1 MLLSEAFYGL
11 IDMREKNLID
21 EFSIAQSTLETVFL
35 YFAKFQKLNA
45 AAEPGKVDPFTDK
58 DQKL

>member
-1 MLLSEAFYGL
+1 MLLSAAFHNL
-11 IDMREKNLID
+11 IEMKEKNLID
-21 EFSIAQSTLETVFL
+21 DFSVAQSTLETVFL

-45 AAEPGKVDPFTDK
+45 AEPAKVDPFLDK